1 MPNENNQLLPDL
13 PIWVAGLTSYKK
25 KELLTI
31 GRPHVFLG
39 SESCLPNVVNVCGL
53 YILDYLFGFI

>member
-1 MPNENNQLLPDL
+1 M
-13 PIWVAGLTSYKK
+13 SYKK